1 MKDTELYDR
10 YERTLEDGLV
20 KICRGAGL
28 VGDMLLRSD
37 DIDARWDDYIK
48 DYVADAVEN
57 FNIYPEAAISW
68 AGFLGIAVA
77 HWWDADWQGHKDDP
91 YRSFY
96 GTRGWDDMD
105 EHVLRDLLGLKLDSP
120 EAKKISDTLLSCAL
134 ATLGL
139 IRHEGIETQTE
150 QRRNRTPAPRLQ
162 SGSDPNQEI
171 AAITA
176 PASQKAGYQA
186 LCKENWLFSRSARL
200 SR

>member
-91 YRSFY
+91 YQSFY

-120 EAKKISDTLLSCAL
+120 EAKKISDTLLSCAT

-139 IRHEGIETQTE
+139 LRHEGIETQTE
-150 QRRNRTPAPRLQ
+150 QGFFVLTRSYSVLYRIGAGIELQRL
-162 SGSDPNQEI
+162 GY
-171 AAITA
+171 
-176 PASQKAGYQA
+176 KAVPIQIR
-186 LCKENWLFSRSARL
+186 K
-200 SR
+200 

>member
-105 EHVLRDLLGLKLDSP
+105 EHVLRDLLGLKLDSSYSVLYRIG
-120 EAKKISDTLLSCAL
+120 A
-134 ATLGL
+134 
-139 IRHEGIETQTE
+139 GIEL
-150 QRRNRTPAPRLQ
+150 QRL
-162 SGSDPNQEI
+162 GY
-171 AAITA
+171 
-176 PASQKAGYQA
+176 KAVPINI
-186 LCKENWLFSRSARL
+186 KR
-200 SR
+200 

>member
-77 HWWDADWQGHKDDP
+77 HWWDADWQGHKDDQ
-91 YRSFY
+91 
-96 GTRGWDDMD
+96 
-105 EHVLRDLLGLKLDSP
+105 LDSP

-150 QRRNRTPAPRLQ
+150 QGFFVLTRSYSVLYRIGAGIELQRL
-162 SGSDPNQEI
+162 GY
-171 AAITA
+171 
-176 PASQKAGYQA
+176 KAVPINI
-186 LCKENWLFSRSARL
+186 KR
-200 SR
+200 

>member
-28 VGDMLLRSD
+28 VDDMLLRSD

-91 YRSFY
+91 YQSFY

-105 EHVLRDLLGLKLDSP
+105 EHVLRDL
-120 EAKKISDTLLSCAL
+120 
-134 ATLGL
+134 
-139 IRHEGIETQTE
+139 ETQTE
-150 QRRNRTPAPRLQ
+150 QGFFVLTRSYSVLYRIGAGIELQRL
-162 SGSDPNQEI
+162 GY
-171 AAITA
+171 
-176 PASQKAGYQA
+176 KAVPINI
-186 LCKENWLFSRSARL
+186 KR
-200 SR
+200 

>member
-134 ATLGL
+134 A
-139 IRHEGIETQTE
+139 
-150 QRRNRTPAPRLQ
+150 RRRRSKASSCSPAPTLCYTA
-162 SGSDPNQEI
+162 SAQESNSS
-171 AAITA
+171 
-176 PASQKAGYQA
+176 ASAT
-186 LCKENWLFSRSARL
+186 RPR
-200 SR
+200 R

>member
-57 FNIYPEAAISW
+57 FNQYPEAAISW
-68 AGFLGIAVA
+68 AGFLGIGVA

-96 GTRGWDDMD
+96 GSRGWDDMD
-105 EHVLRDLLGLKLDSP
+105 EHVLRDLLGLRLDGK
-120 EAKKISDTLLSCAL
+120 EAKRNLRHPAQLRPRHPWAHTPRRHRDADGAGLLRAHPL
-134 ATLGL
+134 LFGA
-139 IRHEGIETQTE
+139 IPHR
-150 QRRNRTPAPRLQ
+150 RRNRTPAPRIQ
-162 SGSDPNQEI
+162 SRPDQHQ
-171 AAITA
+171 AIGPHSSQLNLI
-176 PASQKAGYQA
+176 PAEAT
-186 LCKENWLFSRSARL
+186 
-200 SR
+200 

>member
-37 DIDARWDDYIK
+37 DIDARWDYYIK

-150 QRRNRTPAPRLQ
+150 QGFFVLTRSYSVLYRIGAGIELQRL
-162 SGSDPNQEI
+162 GY
-171 AAITA
+171 
-176 PASQKAGYQA
+176 KAVPINI
-186 LCKENWLFSRSARL
+186 KR
-200 SR
+200 